1 MTPTERYAAAM
12 WQIEADYCCQRD
24 KARFDA
30 IPEIEKEQF
39 RAKLLAEAEQLARMI
54 LDPVSLFDWRG
65 KPKSFLQRY
74 EEGALHP
81 DNQHTRR
88 LFAELTKLELP
99 PTVGGTAKVVESYI
113 GADLVADYREARAA
127 ERREAEAAEA
137 REAERIA
144 SERLATIEATF
155 RKGLPISGDEFA
167 DLARH
172 LGIFIQPR
180 TLGVFRSGK
189 IQGIGIDGRI
199 ACLAKWKIPEGVIAA
214 FHAVK
219 RSLLAEGVT

>member
-1 MTPTERYAAAM
+1 M
-12 WQIEADYCCQRD
+12 WQIEAERCCQRD
-24 KARFDA
+24 RARFEA
-30 IPEIEKEQF
+30 IPETEKATF
-39 RAKLLAEAEQLARMI
+39 RAKLLVEAEQLARMI

-65 KPKSFLQRY
+65 KPTSFLQWY
-74 EEGALHP
+74 EQGTLHP

-88 LFAELTKLELP
+88 LFTELTKLELP

-144 SERLATIEATF
+144 SERLASIESF
-155 RKGLPISGDEFA
+155 FKKGDPILGSDFA

-172 LGIFIQPR
+172 LAVHIQPR

-189 IQGIGIDGRI
+189 IQRIDITGRI
-199 ACLAKWKIPEGVIAA
+199 ACPPKWKIPDGVIFA

-219 RSLLAEGVT
+219 RALTEGM